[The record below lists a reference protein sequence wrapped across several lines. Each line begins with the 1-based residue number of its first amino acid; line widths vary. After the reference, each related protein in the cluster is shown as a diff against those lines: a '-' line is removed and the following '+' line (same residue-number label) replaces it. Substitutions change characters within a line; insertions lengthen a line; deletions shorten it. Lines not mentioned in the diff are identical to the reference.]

1 MKLIYGMISLL
12 FLTGCAL
19 APLTQDQLT
28 AMPLLEQYSE
38 YGYHRNASGT
48 LCNDK
53 GNYLY
58 DEETR
63 FSIYK
68 EIEKRVSKQEYQ
80 QILSGKLSIGMTER
94 ALACSMRG
102 YAETINVTTTKYGTS
117 KQHVYGDVLS
127 SKGATYVYTENGI
140 VTTIQN

>member
-1 MKLIYGMISLL
+1 MKLTYVFPLL
-12 FLTGCAL
+12 LLTGCAL

-28 AMPLLEQYSE
+28 SMPLLEAYSD

-48 LCNDK
+48 LCNDA

-63 FSIYK
+63 ISIYK
-68 EIEKRVSKQEYQ
+68 EIEKRVSKKEYQ
-80 QILSGKLSIGMTER
+80 QILSGKLTIGMTER

-102 YAETINVTTTKYGTS
+102 YAKTINVTTTKYGTS

-127 SKGATYVYTENGI
+127 RSGATYVYTENGI
-140 VTTIQN
+140 VTTIQD

>member
-1 MKLIYGMISLL
+1 MKLTYVFPL
-12 FLTGCAL
+12 FLLTGCAL

-28 AMPLLEQYSE
+28 SMPLLEAYSD

-48 LCNDK
+48 LCNDA

-63 FSIYK
+63 ISIYK
-68 EIEKRVSKQEYQ
+68 EIEKRVSKKEYQ
-80 QILSGKLSIGMTER
+80 QILLGKLTIGMTER
-94 ALACSMRG
+94 ALACSMKG
-102 YAETINVTTTKYGTS
+102 YAPTINVTTTKYGTS

-127 SKGATYVYTENGI
+127 ASGATYVYTENGI
-140 VTTIQN
+140 VTTIQD